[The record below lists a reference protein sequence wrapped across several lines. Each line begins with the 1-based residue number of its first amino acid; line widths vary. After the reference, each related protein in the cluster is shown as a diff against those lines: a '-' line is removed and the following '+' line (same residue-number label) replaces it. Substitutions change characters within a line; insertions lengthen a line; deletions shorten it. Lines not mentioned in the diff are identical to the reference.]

1 MLAAL
6 IVVSAALAI
15 IWGTAEV
22 SSQLFGFSVLSELL
36 QTAVRHA
43 KELSTELPKLWAALL
58 AGLTE
63 GRRAFSAQLQ
73 GA

>member
-1 MLAAL
+1 MLAGL

-15 IWGTAEV
+15 VWGTAEV
-22 SSQLFGFSVLSELL
+22 SSQLFGISALSELL

-43 KELSTELPKLWAALL
+43 KEVSAVLPKLWAALL
-58 AGLTE
+58 AGFTE

-73 GA
+73 AA